1 MRPGLLVKYTRWQ
14 QIKDNK
20 KHFAA
25 KNLHYNVDEICNL
38 NYMNDN
44 SPFHTMDVYGPKD
57 SQDVLPV
64 VMLIH
69 GGGYVACE
77 KFINECQAKFLAE
90 QGFRVVNIN
99 YSLMP
104 EVSFFEVVR
113 ELFAA
118 LHWIEENAASYH
130 FDGNGIC
137 VSGDSGGG
145 HYALLVAAV
154 QNSGYLQ
161 NYFGVTP
168 VEAGIRGIAA
178 SCPMTELRSAKE
190 QKDMTSRFLRK
201 NALHSSRANDDTF
214 IDNVSFP
221 AVLDKCDF
229 PDIFLLTTPTDPLLY
244 SASKTLHEQL
254 DAKGISHVYREYT
267 SDTREL
273 GHVFNV
279 VNPEYPESVAANK
292 EILEYFRAHIHPAM

>member
-1 MRPGLLVKYTRWQ
+1 MRPGLLVRYTRRQ
-14 QIKDNK
+14 QINDNK

-25 KNLHYNVDEICNL
+25 KNLHYNVDEVCNL
-38 NYMNDN
+38 NYMGDS

-57 SQDVLPV
+57 CRDVLPV

-104 EVSFFEVVR
+104 EVSFFEVVQ

-118 LHWIEENAASYH
+118 LHWIEDNAQAYH
-130 FDGNGIC
+130 FDPKGIC

-154 QNSGYLQ
+154 QNSPYLQ
-161 NYFGVTP
+161 EYFRVAPVTQ
-168 VEAGIRGIAA
+168 GIRGIAA

-190 QKDMTSRFLRK
+190 CNDMTSRFLRK
-201 NALHSSRANDDTF
+201 NALHSGRVNDDTF

-221 AVLDKCDF
+221 AVLDKCVF
-229 PDIFLLTTPTDPLLY
+229 PEIFLLTTPTDPLLY
-244 SASKTLHEQL
+244 TAAKALHEQL
-254 DAKGISHVYREYT
+254 DDRGISHVYREYT
-267 SDTREL
+267 SADREL

-279 VNPEYPESVAANK
+279 VDPEFPESVAANK
-292 EILEYFRAHIHPAM
+292 EILEYFRSHIRSAQ

>member
-14 QIKDNK
+14 QIRDNK

-25 KNLHYNVDEICNL
+25 KNLHYSVDKICNL
-38 NYMNDN
+38 NYMGDS
-44 SPFHTMDVYGPKD
+44 SPFHTMDIYSPKD
-57 SQDVLPV
+57 RQDVLPV

-77 KFINECQAKFLAE
+77 KFINACQAQFLAE
-90 QGFRVVNIN
+90 RGFHVVNIN

-118 LHWIEENAASYH
+118 LHWIESNAEAYG
-130 FDGNGIC
+130 FDPEGIC

-145 HYALLVAAV
+145 HYTLLVAAV
-154 QNSGYLQ
+154 QNSNYLQ
-161 NYFGVTP
+161 SYFGVTP
-168 VEAGIRGIAA
+168 VAHGIRGIAA

-190 QKDMTSRFLRK
+190 QNDMTSRFLRK
-201 NALHSSRANDDTF
+201 NALHSGRVNDDTF

-221 AVLDKCDF
+221 AILDKCAF
-229 PDIFLLTTPTDPLLY
+229 PHIFLLTTPTDPLLY
-244 SASKTLHEQL
+244 TASRTLHEQL
-254 DAKGISHVYREYT
+254 DARGIQHVYREYT
-267 SDTREL
+267 SAEREL

-279 VNPEYPESVAANK
+279 VNPEFPESIAANE
-292 EILEYFRAHIHPAM
+292 EILEYFKAHIHTV

>member
-1 MRPGLLVKYTRWQ
+1 MRPGLLVRYTRWQ

-20 KHFAA
+20 KHFGA
-25 KNLHYNVDEICNL
+25 KNLLYNVDEICNL
-38 NYMNDN
+38 NYMGDN
-44 SPFHTMDVYGPKD
+44 SSFHTMDIYGPKD
-57 SQDVLPV
+57 CQDVLPV

-77 KFINECQAKFLAE
+77 KFINKCQAKFLAE

-104 EVSFFEVVR
+104 EVSFFEVVQ
-113 ELFAA
+113 ELFSA
-118 LHWIEENAASYH
+118 LHWIEENAETYR
-130 FDGNGIC
+130 FDRNGIC

-154 QNSGYLQ
+154 QNSSYLQ
-161 NYFGVTP
+161 EYFGITP
-168 VEAGIRGIAA
+168 VAHGIRGIAA

-190 QKDMTSRFLRK
+190 QNDMTSKFLRK
-201 NALHSSRANDDTF
+201 NALHSGRVNDDTF

-221 AVLDKCDF
+221 AVLSKCSF
-229 PDIFLLTTPTDPLLY
+229 PEIFLLTTPTDPLLY
-244 SASKTLHEQL
+244 TASKALHEQL
-254 DAKGISHVYREYT
+254 DAKEIPHVYREYT
-267 SDTREL
+267 SDEREL

-279 VNPEYPESVAANK
+279 VNPEYPESIAANK
-292 EILEYFRAHIHPAM
+292 EILEYFKARIYSAK